1 MEKYIKIQIQ
11 PKFLPE
17 KSDPLRLYY
26 FFSYNVKIINNSE
39 ETITVVTTKPVR
51 SGRGKKLVVN
61 PVEEFC
67 KSNNIEFKYFSQDAV
82 YSNMDIGISASF
94 AKIFSTKFLKS
105 NNSIFN
111 IHLSLLPELRGPS
124 PVETAILNN
133 YTTTG
138 FTVFHIDEEIDTGKI
153 IFQKAVS
160 ISDDDYA
167 SNIYEKLSKCFN
179 DSYKEIDFLTTGK
192 EQPQNSSKTSKFSK
206 SDFNIS
212 EDSLLKAKTKIRAFN
227 IMGPSFTSHKNK
239 ILKIHSYTEESNS
252 EGIMYKEGVLYPEYV
267 TPEGKNKMLFPDY
280 LRGLK

>member
-1 MEKYIKIQIQ
+1 MTKYK
-11 PKFLPE
+11 
-17 KSDPLRLYY
+17 Y
-26 FFSYNVKIINNSE
+26 FFGSDFRSIPFLTTINNFE
-39 ETITVVTTKPVR
+39 ESIIVVTTEPVK

-94 AKIFSTKFLKS
+94 AKIFSPNFLNS

-124 PVETAILNN
+124 PVESAILNN
-133 YTTTG
+133 NSITG
-138 FTVFHIDEEIDTGKI
+138 FTVFHIDEDIDTGRI
-153 IFQKAVS
+153 IYQQDIPIKV
-160 ISDDDYA
+160 DDYA
-167 SNIYEKLSKCFN
+167 SNIYERLSNSFN
-179 DSYKEIDFLTTGK
+179 ENYKEIDFLSTGK
-192 EQPQNSSKTSKFSK
+192 GQLENSSRTFKFSK
-206 SDFNIS
+206 NDFNIS
-212 EDSLLKAKTKIRAFN
+212 EDTLFKAKAKIRAFN
-227 IMGPSFTSHKNK
+227 IMGPSFTLHKNK

>member
-1 MEKYIKIQIQ
+1 MTKYK
-11 PKFLPE
+11 
-17 KSDPLRLYY
+17 Y
-26 FFSYNVKIINNSE
+26 FFGSDFRSIPYLTTINNSE
-39 ETITVVTTKPVR
+39 EAITVVTTKPVR

-138 FTVFHIDEEIDTGKI
+138 FTVFHIDEEIDTGRI
-153 IFQKAVS
+153 IFQKGVS

-179 DSYKEIDFLTTGK
+179 DHYIEIDFLATGK

>member
-1 MEKYIKIQIQ
+1 MTKYK
-11 PKFLPE
+11 
-17 KSDPLRLYY
+17 Y
-26 FFSYNVKIINNSE
+26 FFGSDFRSIPYLATVNNSE
-39 ETITVVTTKPVR
+39 ESIIVVTTEPVR

-67 KSNNIEFKYFSQDAV
+67 KSNNLEFKYFTQDSV

-94 AKIFSTKFLKS
+94 AKIFSPNFLKS
-105 NNSIFN
+105 NNNIFN

-124 PVETAILNN
+124 PVESAILNN
-133 YTTTG
+133 NSTTG
-138 FTVFHIDEEIDTGKI
+138 FTIFRIDEEIDTGRI
-153 IFQKAVS
+153 IFQKDVP
-160 ISDDDYA
+160 ISEDDYA
-167 SNIYEKLSKCFN
+167 SDIYERLSNSFN
-179 DSYKEIDFLTTGK
+179 ENYKEIDFLNTGK
-192 EQPQNSSKTSKFSK
+192 DQSQNSSRTSKFSK

-212 EDSLLKAKTKIRAFN
+212 EDTLSKAKTKIKAFN

-239 ILKIHSYTEESNS
+239 ILKIHSYTEESDS

>member
-1 MEKYIKIQIQ
+1 MTKYK
-11 PKFLPE
+11 
-17 KSDPLRLYY
+17 Y
-26 FFSYNVKIINNSE
+26 FFGSDFRSIPFLTTINNFE
-39 ETITVVTTKPVR
+39 ESIIVVTTEPV
-51 SGRGKKLVVN
+51 KVDEEKTVLN

-94 AKIFSTKFLKS
+94 AKIFTTKFLKS

-138 FTVFHIDEEIDTGKI
+138 FTVFHIDEEIDTGRI
-153 IFQKAVS
+153 IFQKGVS

-167 SNIYEKLSKCFN
+167 SNIYERLSKCFN
-179 DSYKEIDFLTTGK
+179 DNYKEIDFLTTGK

-212 EDSLLKAKTKIRAFN
+212 EESLLKAKTKIRAFN

-239 ILKIHSYTEESNS
+239 ILKIHSYTEECNS

-267 TPEGKNKMLFPDY
+267 TPEEKIKCYFLII
-280 LRGLK
+280 

>member
-1 MEKYIKIQIQ
+1 MTKYK
-11 PKFLPE
+11 
-17 KSDPLRLYY
+17 Y
-26 FFSYNVKIINNSE
+26 FFGSDIRSIPYLTTINNSE
-39 ETITVVTTKPVR
+39 ESITVVTTEPVR

-61 PVEEFC
+61 PVEQFC
-67 KSNNIEFKYFSQDAV
+67 KLNNIEFKYFSQDAV

-94 AKIFSTKFLKS
+94 AKIFSQNFLKS

-133 YTTTG
+133 NSRTG
-138 FTVFHIDEEIDTGKI
+138 FTVFRIDQDIDTGRI
-153 IFQKAVS
+153 IFQKDVP
-160 ISDDDYA
+160 ISVEDYA
-167 SNIYEKLSKCFN
+167 SNIYERLSNSFIEN
-179 DSYKEIDFLTTGK
+179 YKEIDFLSTGK
-192 EQPQNSSKTSKFSK
+192 EQPQNSSRTTKFLK
-206 SDFNIS
+206 FDFNIS
-212 EDSLLKAKTKIRAFN
+212 EDTLIKAKTKIRAFN
-227 IMGPSFTSHKNK
+227 IMGPSFTLHKNK

>member
-1 MEKYIKIQIQ
+1 MTKYK
-11 PKFLPE
+11 
-17 KSDPLRLYY
+17 Y
-26 FFSYNVKIINNSE
+26 FFGSDFRSIPYLTTINNSE
-39 ETITVVTTKPVR
+39 EAITVVTTKPVR

-94 AKIFSTKFLKS
+94 AKIFSTNFLKS

-138 FTVFHIDEEIDTGKI
+138 FTVFHIDEEID
-153 IFQKAVS
+153 
-160 ISDDDYA
+160 
-167 SNIYEKLSKCFN
+167 
-179 DSYKEIDFLTTGK
+179 FLTTGK
-192 EQPQNSSKTSKFSK
+192 EHPQNSSKTSKFSK